1 MAREG
6 RTVNAI
12 TTGWGFDVTQAPTV
26 TNGAYSAGDIVGG
39 LLTFGSVAQYDAQPL
54 VVTGVQI
61 ISKAAVTPAWTLIL
75 FSADPS
81 STTKTDNAAY
91 SLNTADAFKV
101 VATIPVTTIY
111 DHGTPNSWRAEGL
124 GIVVAPTARALYGLL
139 IDGTGVTLTST
150 GDIQVRV
157 RGLGA

>member
-39 LLTFGSVAQYDAQPL
+39 LLTFGSVAQYDGQPL
-54 VVTGVQI
+54 VVTGAQVVC
-61 ISKAAVTPAWTLIL
+61 KAAVNPALTLIL
-75 FSADPS
+75 FNADPD

-91 SLNTADAFKV
+91 SLAAADAFKL
-101 VATIPVTTIY
+101 VAAIPLSSFY
-111 DHGTPNSWRAEGL
+111 DHGTPNSWRSEGL
-124 GIVVAPTARALYGLL
+124 NIVVAPTARALYGLL

-150 GDIQVRV
+150 GDIQVRL
-157 RGLGA
+157 RGVGC